1 MGQRFISMHW
11 QHWLIVIIYFLA
23 FLSCIFALIW
33 WKRRTRRPFGDDLK
47 LLRGPGESQ
56 FKLYLKQEENE
67 VFYLMSTALVPLLMA
82 SAGLQL
88 VTLAPQSLQLG
99 ILVGT
104 LLAFGAAFWLSARWY
119 ARHTLESTNHYLGYF
134 GERIVAE
141 FLEPLKAQ
149 GWRILH
155 DVPFENN
162 GAKFNLDHIAIGPQ
176 GVFAIETKTF
186 RKPNL
191 RPKDNDHKVVF
202 DGRNLEWPK
211 GRNNDALEQAER
223 NAMHLAKVI
232 KQETGEH
239 VFITPI
245 LALPG
250 WYVDP
255 RPSRESRLCRVTNP
269 KGLSKFLP
277 AGPVVLDGTKI
288 AAIASKLEHR
298 CRDVVY

>member
-1 MGQRFISMHW
+1 MLW
-11 QHWLIVIIYFLA
+11 KHWLFAIVYFLA
-23 FLSCIFALIW
+23 FLGCIFALMW

-67 VFYLMSTALVPLLMA
+67 VTYLMCVALVPALVAL
-82 SAGLQL
+82 AGLQL
-88 VTLAPQSLQLG
+88 VTIAPQSLKLAV
-99 ILVGT
+99 LVGT

-119 ARHTLESTNHYLGYF
+119 ARHTLENFNRYLGYF

-141 FLEPLKAQ
+141 FLEPLKSQ

-162 GAKFNLDHIAIGPQ
+162 GTKFNLDHVAIGPQ

-186 RKPNL
+186 RKLHL
-191 RPKDNDHKVVF
+191 RPKANDHKVVF
-202 DGRNLEWPK
+202 DGRNLEWP
-211 GRNNDALEQAER
+211 GRRDNSALEQAER
-223 NAMHLAKVI
+223 NAMHLAKTI
-232 KQETGEH
+232 KHETGEH
-239 VFITPI
+239 VFVTPI

-250 WYVDP
+250 WYVDT

-277 AGPVVLDGTKI
+277 AGPAVLDDTKI
-288 AAIASKLEHR
+288 AAITSNLESR